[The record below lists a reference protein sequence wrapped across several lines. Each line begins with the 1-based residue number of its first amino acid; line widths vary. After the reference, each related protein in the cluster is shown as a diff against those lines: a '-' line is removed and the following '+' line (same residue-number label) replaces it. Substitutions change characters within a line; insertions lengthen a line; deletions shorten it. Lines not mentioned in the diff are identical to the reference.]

1 MKLVVHKEDDALYL
15 RLDDTA
21 IVESEEV
28 SDGIIL
34 DYNAEGKVVG
44 IEINALCQPAKPE
57 FLAADSARNR
67 SWLDPIGES

>member
-1 MKLVVHKEDDALYL
+1 MKLVVHKEDNALYL

-21 IVESEEV
+21 IAELEEV

-44 IEINALCQPAKPE
+44 VEVLYVSQ
-57 FLAADSARNR
+57 R
-67 SWLDPIGES
+67 SPNSWQ

>member
-44 IEINALCQPAKPE
+44 IEVLYISQ
-57 FLAADSARNR
+57 R
-67 SWLDPIGES
+67 SPNSWQQILLETTPS

>member
-1 MKLVVHKEDDALYL
+1 MKLTVRKDDDALYL

-44 IEINALCQPAKPE
+44 IEVLYVSQRSP
-57 FLAADSARNR
+57 DS
-67 SWLDPIGES
+67 LQQILVETTT

>member
-1 MKLVVHKEDDALYL
+1 MKLTVRKDDDALYL

-44 IEINALCQPAKPE
+44 IEVLYVSQRSP
-57 FLAADSARNR
+57 DSLQQILVETTA
-67 SWLDPIGES
+67 

>member
-1 MKLVVHKEDDALYL
+1 MQLTVHKDDDALFL

-44 IEINALCQPAKPE
+44 IEVLYISQ
-57 FLAADSARNR
+57 R
-67 SWLDPIGES
+67 SPNSWQQILLETTA

>member
-1 MKLVVHKEDDALYL
+1 MKLVVHKENDALYL

-21 IVESEEV
+21 IAESEEV

-44 IEINALCQPAKPE
+44 IEVLYISQ
-57 FLAADSARNR
+57 R
-67 SWLDPIGES
+67 SPNSWQQILLETTA

>member
-15 RLDDTA
+15 RLDDTV

-44 IEINALCQPAKPE
+44 VEVLYISQRSPTSWQEILLETTP
-57 FLAADSARNR
+57 S
-67 SWLDPIGES
+67 

>member
-1 MKLVVHKEDDALYL
+1 MKLVIHKEDDALYL
-15 RLDDTA
+15 RLDDTV

-44 IEINALCQPAKPE
+44 IEVLYVSQ
-57 FLAADSARNR
+57 R
-67 SWLDPIGES
+67 SPNSWQQILLETTA

>member
-1 MKLVVHKEDDALYL
+1 LYL

-28 SDGIIL
+28 SDGIVL

-44 IEINALCQPAKPE
+44 IEVLYISQ
-57 FLAADSARNR
+57 R
-67 SWLDPIGES
+67 SPNSWQQILLETTV